1 MFSPPQGHDGYAYVF
16 LVEVRREAV
25 LLLPSLPH
33 FLLLPLGPKGLLL
46 CTSFFSLCWILLP
59 FARSS
64 KSSLGSSPALTFVHA
79 RGFEQQKFRAMME
92 EGTWKASGMIQSSS
106 KVG

>member
-1 MFSPPQGHDGYAYVF
+1 MFSPPLGHDGYTYVF
-16 LVEVRREAV
+16 LAEARREAI

-33 FLLLPLGPKGLLL
+33 FLLLPPGPRGLLL

-79 RGFEQQKFRAMME
+79 RGLEQQKFRAMVE
-92 EGTWKASGMIQSSS
+92 TSGMIQSSS